1 MRQLTALVLSSLTAA
16 IAADFVERDL
26 TVGAGEWAV
35 SGTLTT
41 PGKGKGPW
49 PAAILVHGSGPQD
62 RDSTIAANK
71 PFRDLAHGLAARG
84 VVVLRYDKRTFQH
97 RDRLAAA
104 TEMTPKEE
112 VFDDAAA
119 AVALLR
125 KMPEVNGDRI
135 FVIGHSMGGTLAPR
149 LAAEIPKLAGIVML
163 AAAARPVADTV
174 AEQIAY
180 LRTQPE
186 NQSPEA
192 QAKIAEI
199 EAAAAKLKDLRE
211 SDAGFILGAP
221 VAYWRWWARYD
232 PVGEAAKLEIPVLV
246 LQGERDYQVTM
257 TDFELWKKKLGGKAN
272 VTLKSYAE
280 LNHLFVAG
288 RGRSKPA
295 EYLSAGKVSGK
306 AIDEI
311 AAWIQAR

>member
-1 MRQLTALVLSSLTAA
+1 MRLWPALVLSTLTAA
-16 IAADFVERDL
+16 LAADFVERDL

-49 PAAILVHGSGPQD
+49 PAAVLVHGSGPQD
-62 RDSTIAANK
+62 RDSTVAANK
-71 PFRDLAHGLAARG
+71 PFRDLAQGLAARG
-84 VVVLRYDKRTFQH
+84 VAVLRYDKRTFQH

-104 TEMTPKEE
+104 TDMTPQEE
-112 VFDDAAA
+112 VFDDAAE

-125 KMPEVNGDRI
+125 KLPEVNGERVFI
-135 FVIGHSMGGTLAPR
+135 IGHSMGGTLAPR
-149 LAAEIPKLAGIVML
+149 LATTIPKLGGIVLL
-163 AAAARPVADTV
+163 AAAARPVTDTV
-174 AEQIAY
+174 VEQIAY

-192 QAKIAEI
+192 QAKIAGI
-199 EAAAAKLKDLRE
+199 EAAVAKLKELKQD
-211 SDAGFILGAP
+211 DAGFILGAP

-232 PVGEAAKLEIPVLV
+232 PLAEASKLEIPVLV

-257 TDFELWKKKLGGKAN
+257 TDFDLWKKKLGGKSN
-272 VTLKSYAE
+272 VTLKSYAD

-306 AIDEI
+306 AIEEI
-311 AAWIQAR
+311 AGWIQAR